1 MTYLFAAYSVI
12 WGLLAGYIFVL
23 GKRQKDL
30 KKELQILEDWK
41 KEQ

>member
-30 KKELQILEDWK
+30 KKEMQILEEWQ

>member
-1 MTYLFAAYSVI
+1 MSYLFAAYSVI

-41 KEQ
+41 QEQ